1 MRLAAALILAGGV
14 SASLAVMGEPVCWK
28 EAQVNSTARR
38 AWTHEAAVFLA
49 ANYRPGSGV
58 IYSFGDLA
66 GVLREAG
73 IPLREGLHQ
82 GNHPYW
88 EAAITRPEFFLR
100 EEWALA
106 ISGDAVATAILRAQ
120 RRGPHY
126 ELLRRIIVKGAPV
139 IEIYR
144 RQLARPQ

>member
-1 MRLAAALILAGGV
+1 M
-14 SASLAVMGEPVCWK
+14 
-28 EAQVNSTARR
+28 ARR
-38 AWTHEAAVFLA
+38 DWTHQGAEFLA
-49 ANYRPGSGV
+49 ANYRPGSGI

-66 GVLREAG
+66 AVLREAG

-88 EAAITRPEFFLR
+88 EAAITRPELFLR

-126 ELLRRIIVKGAPV
+126 ELRRQIIVKGAPV
-139 IEIYR
+139 IEIYQR
-144 RQLARPQ
+144 HLTKPQ

>member
-1 MRLAAALILAGGV
+1 M
-14 SASLAVMGEPVCWK
+14 
-28 EAQVNSTARR
+28 
-38 AWTHEAAVFLA
+38 
-49 ANYRPGSGV
+49 
-58 IYSFGDLA
+58 
-66 GVLREAG
+66 LREAR

-100 EEWALA
+100 DEWALA

-126 ELLRRIIVKGAPV
+126 ELRRRIIVKGAPV

-144 RQLARPQ
+144 RQLAKPQ